1 LNLISELE
9 EFLTAPYKNKIA
21 ELNGIIQTQQ
31 EELVRLKQNGD
42 VKSD

>member
-21 ELNGIIQTQQ
+21 ELNGIIQSQAEQLKKPVQ
-31 EELVRLKQNGD
+31 EPKD
-42 VKSD
+42 